1 MTGIDRTWRLFDCL
15 PLPALCLDT
24 HDRVTRFNLAAE
36 RLLGPISSASVRWME
51 QQIAP
56 YSAVPDLEY
65 CFETVLRLHGVEHRF
80 RVHVKRVSAAD
91 DAFGLPRTVAM
102 LEDVTS
108 EKRLAQRLHEANA
121 RLEEAVDD
129 RTAKLALANESV
141 RHYAAE
147 CKAAAELVR
156 NLSEAVR
163 QSAEQIIITDPHGCI
178 QFVNE
183 AFEDLT
189 GYSLAEI
196 AGKNPRIL
204 RSDQHPPSFYA
215 DLWKT
220 ISQGN
225 NFRAEFINRKK
236 NGEFYVEDKIITPIK
251 DSRGVVTNYVSTG
264 RTLSLAHHIPGSPA

>member
-24 HDRVTRFNLAAE
+24 HGRVTRLNLAAE
-36 RLLGPISSASVRWME
+36 RLFGTLADASLRWME
-51 QQIAP
+51 QQVAP
-56 YSAVPDLEY
+56 YSALPDLEY
-65 CFETVLRLHGVEHRF
+65 CFETALRLQGMEHRF
-80 RVHVKRVSAAD
+80 RVHVKRVSPAAD
-91 DAFGLPRTVAM
+91 DDLELPRTVAL

-156 NLSEAVR
+156 HLSEAVR

-183 AFEDLT
+183 AFENLT
-189 GYSLAEI
+189 GYTLAEI

-204 RSDQHPPSFYA
+204 RSDQYPPPFYA
-215 DLWKT
+215 HLWKT

-264 RTLSLAHHIPGSPA
+264 RTLR